1 MAFENLK
8 DQQFIPEELI
18 EQLKDYDIM
27 KSHLLM
33 DLVGKEANSDKLQS
47 VAHTDMEDIA
57 FLLHAQR
64 KVRELFR

>member
-33 DLVGKEANSDKLQS
+33 DLVGKEANSDKLRP
-47 VAHTDMEDIA
+47 
-57 FLLHAQR
+57 LLIR
-64 KVRELFR
+64 